1 MIDRKIRS
9 IFRKIGVPE
18 SQPFKPDPFQIE
30 ALARVENYDVLVS
43 APTGAGK
50 TWIASQTI
58 HAYLPEKLRVWYASP
73 LKALSNSIYEEFCL
87 EFGQSVCGILTGDRK
102 ENPDAPIIVGTTEIF
117 RNQLYDAINKG
128 SNINTDLVI
137 LDEAHYLNDPDRGV
151 VWEEVLIYLPVRV
164 RLLLLSAT
172 IPNAEEISEWLT
184 KIRSAP
190 CRVVRSEKRPVP
202 LKTLFLFP
210 DGLVTSLNGKKG
222 LNHRVKNYLNS
233 KPEKPETWNKD
244 YEKMD
249 FGLIIKFLREL
260 DLLPAIFFLKSRR
273 DCNQA
278 LLVCPPANALPETRK
293 QMKNLLKKF
302 LNDYPHLKE
311 HSQTGALLNSLVCS
325 HHGGQ
330 LPYWKVLI
338 EKMMSNGYPE
348 AIFSTSTIA
357 AGVNFPARSVVLLES
372 VRYDGHKLIDLT
384 ATELHQ
390 MIGRAGRRGQD
401 NIGFAIVVPG
411 PHQNPQLIYDLNA
424 STAEPILSQIHIN
437 FSMTLNLLFS
447 QEPSDIKFLLERSF
461 AAFKKSK
468 TMPLIR
474 ERWKQMLSELKQK
487 LPEGRCD
494 TDDPYEIIANIRK
507 MTAIQNRIEKPDH
520 TINRAQLIK
529 AFKNY
534 LRPGRL
540 FLHKNGKV
548 YIVFRIYKYR
558 GSISIGAH
566 DIEKSVPTTENKLK
580 LEPVDLDEVQS
591 IFDYSIKLPSYYSPE
606 IIERLFDTVSTV
618 RFKKI
623 NIGFEVSKTPATEQ
637 KAKQMLSSLP
647 CGDCDHMILCH
658 RQKRGELNKLL
669 REFKSLFTKVEAMDG
684 GLWLSFKR
692 YMRFLKET
700 GFVNTENRLS
710 PEGVWA
716 SRLRLEQPLLIAE
729 LIRKG
734 ALDRVRPEL
743 LACSFAPFVWNGH
756 QNVELRTPDTM
767 DITEIKDIFQKIIY
781 CIRDIA
787 ATQRRQ
793 GFYTPV
799 IQFWPVAAL
808 YLWSTG
814 LNWHQLL
821 EFVPIDEGDMASLIL
836 RTSDHLKQV
845 INLRKSHPELADA
858 AESSV
863 DLILREPVHISRKSI

>member
-1 MIDRKIRS
+1 MIDRNIRS
-9 IFRKIGVPE
+9 IFHKIGVPE

-30 ALARVENYDVLVS
+30 ALALIENYDVLVS

-58 HAYLPEKLRVWYASP
+58 HSYLPQKLRVWYASP
-73 LKALSNSIYEEFCL
+73 LKALSNSLYEGFCH

-102 ENPDAPIIVGTTEIF
+102 ENPGAPIIVGTTEIF

-137 LDEAHYLNDPDRGV
+137 LDEAHYLNDPARGV
-151 VWEEVLIYLPVRV
+151 VWEEILIYLPVRV

-184 KIRSAP
+184 RIRSVP
-190 CRVVRSEKRPVP
+190 CRVVRSEERPVP

-210 DGLVTSLNGKKG
+210 DGLVTSLDGKKG

-233 KPEKPETWNKD
+233 KTEIWNKN
-244 YEKMD
+244 YAEMD
-249 FGLIIKFLREL
+249 FGLIIKFLREF
-260 DLLPAIFFLKSRR
+260 DLLPAIFFLKSRK

-278 LLVCPPANALPETRK
+278 LLACPPANALPETRK
-293 QMKNLLKKF
+293 QMKNLLEKF
-302 LNDYPHLKE
+302 LNDYPHLKG
-311 HSQTGALLNSLVCS
+311 HSQTGALLNSFVCS

-338 EKMMSNGYPE
+338 EKMMSNGYIE

-372 VRYDGHKLIDLT
+372 VRYDGHQLIDLT

-390 MIGRAGRRGQD
+390 MIGRAGRRGMD

-474 ERWKQMLSELKQK
+474 ERWEQMLSELKQK
-487 LPEGRCD
+487 LPEARCD
-494 TDDPYEIIANIRK
+494 TDDPYEIIANIQK
-507 MTAIQNRIEKPDH
+507 MTEIQNSIEKPDH
-520 TINRAQLIK
+520 TINREQLIK
-529 AFKNY
+529 AFKKY

-540 FLHKNGKV
+540 FLHKNGNV

-558 GSISIGAH
+558 GSISIAAH
-566 DIEKSVPTTENKLK
+566 DIEKSVHTTENTLK
-580 LEPVDLDEVQS
+580 LELVDLDEVQS
-591 IFDYSIKLPSYYSPE
+591 LFDYIIKLPSYYSPK
-606 IIERLFDTVSTV
+606 IIERLFDTVSMV

-623 NIGFEVSKTPATEQ
+623 NIGFEAGKTQMAEQ
-637 KAKQMLSSLP
+637 TAKQMLSLLP
-647 CGDCDHMILCH
+647 CGDCGHMILCH

-669 REFKSLFTKVEAMDG
+669 REFKSLSTKVEAMDG

-692 YMRFLKET
+692 HMRFLKKT
-700 GFVNTENRLS
+700 GFVNTEDRLS

-716 SRLRLEQPLLIAE
+716 SKLRLEQPLLIAE

-743 LACSFAPFVWNGH
+743 LAGSLAPFVWSGH

-767 DITEIKDIFQKIIY
+767 DITEIKDIFQKIFY

-787 ATQRRQ
+787 ATKLRH
-793 GFYTPV
+793 GFYSSV

-814 LNWHQLL
+814 IAWHQLL
-821 EFVPIDEGDMASLIL
+821 EFVPIDEGDMASLIM

-845 INLRKSHPELADA
+845 INLRKSHPELAAA

-863 DLILREPVHISRKSI
+863 DLIMREPVYVLRKFKKHL